1 MLKSSRSS
9 YNKDELNQITNEG
22 DSGKYFHQMLNIYD
36 DDLDPYEYRLLG
48 HFIRVCGN
56 GGECWQ
62 GTRTIAAI
70 TRMSTGQVQKVRKRL
85 ADKGYIRVAKGNR
98 KDTTRVTVVDLMP
111 DNVAR
116 YATGKGVHHMNT
128 GVHHMNTGVHHM
140 NTGVHHM
147 NTGVHQVNER
157 ISLEEE
163 PRRRTSEEESAP
175 QKQTDQTISYAE
187 RLKAKGIIGG

>member
-116 YATGKGVHHMNT
+116 YATGKGVH
-128 GVHHMNTGVHHM
+128 
-140 NTGVHHM
+140 
-147 NTGVHQVNER
+147 QVNER